1 LFAGLSVAQNTDN
14 FSTPASQQAFINK
27 TCSACHNDKLKS
39 GNFSWTNIDLSH
51 PDRSAQSLE
60 KAINMLHAGMMPPP
74 AIPRP
79 DAVTMKAFVASLET
93 GIDRAAAAHPNA
105 GAPALHRLNRTEYHN
120 SIRDLLAID
129 VDVASLLPA
138 DDMSHGFDN
147 MADALNVSPA
157 LMEGYIRAASKIS
170 REAVGDPDVGPSTKT
185 YHIPRVVNQ
194 LRHVEGAPFGTR
206 GGLAVMHDF
215 PADGD
220 YVFRL
225 SLYYDI
231 CGPLWGKSQGKGQ
244 QIEVS
249 VNGERVALLSIDP
262 NSTFTDDL
270 VTEPVKVTA
279 GPKRVSAAFIQKSDG
294 PAEDTV
300 MPFEQSLIDFN
311 NADLPGITALP
322 HLRELR
328 VVGPKN
334 VTGVSDTPSRR
345 KMFACRPAAGADEIP
360 CAKKI
365 ISALARQ
372 AYRRPSTDVDLE
384 DLLSVFQQGR
394 RAPAKKEPPFDA
406 GIRTVVQTLISD
418 PEFVFR
424 FEHTPPGVQ
433 PGTNYRISD
442 LELAARLSYFLWSS
456 APDDQL
462 ITVASQGKLKDPA
475 VLDQQAR
482 RMLADPRSEALST
495 VFAAQWLQLQNLRD
509 VQPDAFLYPNF
520 DRNLADS
527 MRRET
532 ELLFDSIVHE
542 DRSIVDLL
550 TANYTFV
557 DELLAKHYGI
567 PNVLGPRFRRVTV
580 TDENRLGVLGH
591 ASILTLTSVSNR
603 TSPVQ
608 RGKWVMIAL
617 LGTPP
622 PPPPPGVPPLKETG
636 ENEKVQS
643 VREKMEEHRKN
654 EPCRSCHQLMD
665 PIGLALENFDGIG
678 SWRAKDGGLP
688 VDASGRMFDGA
699 KLDGPVSL
707 RKAVLSHSDAFI
719 GTFTQNLLAYA
730 LGRVVDYR
738 DMPMV
743 RSIEQEA
750 ARNNNR
756 FSSFV
761 LGIVKSMP
769 FQMRRAD
776 GAETPTDSVA
786 GASPPDAVVHH

>member
-1 LFAGLSVAQNTDN
+1 
-14 FSTPASQQAFINK
+14 
-27 TCSACHNDKLKS
+27 
-39 GNFSWTNIDLSH
+39 
-51 PDRSAQSLE
+51 
-60 KAINMLHAGMMPPP
+60 MLHAGMMPPP
-74 AIPRP
+74 GIPRP
-79 DAVTMKAFVASLET
+79 DAATMKAFAASLET
-93 GIDRAAAAHPNA
+93 AVDRAAAIHPNA

-120 SIRDLLAID
+120 SIRDLLGID

-170 REAVGDPDVGPSTKT
+170 REAVGDPDVAASTKT

-270 VTEPVKVTA
+270 VSEPVKITA
-279 GPKRVSAAFIQKSDG
+279 GPKRVSAAFIQKSEG

-334 VTGVSDTPSRR
+334 VTGVSDTPSRQ
-345 KMFACRPAAGADEIP
+345 KIFACRPAAGADEIP

-372 AYRRPSTDVDLE
+372 AYRRPSTDMDLE

-433 PGTNYRISD
+433 PGSNYRISD

-462 ITVASQGKLKDPA
+462 ITLAGQGKLKDPA
-475 VLDQQAR
+475 VLEQQVR

-608 RGKWVMIAL
+608 RGKWLMIAL

-688 VDASGRMFDGA
+688 VDASGRMFDGT

-707 RKAVLSHSDAFI
+707 RKAILSHSDAYI
-719 GTFTQNLLAYA
+719 GTFAQNLLAYA

-769 FQMRRAD
+769 FQMRRAE
-776 GAETPTDSVA
+776 GAEAPTDTVA
-786 GASPPDAVVHH
+786 ASTPPDALVHH

>member
-1 LFAGLSVAQNTDN
+1 
-14 FSTPASQQAFINK
+14 
-27 TCSACHNDKLKS
+27 
-39 GNFSWTNIDLSH
+39 
-51 PDRSAQSLE
+51 
-60 KAINMLHAGMMPPP
+60 MLHAGMMPPP
-74 AIPRP
+74 GIPRP
-79 DAVTMKAFVASLET
+79 DAATMRAFVTSLET
-93 GIDRAAAAHPNA
+93 GIDHAAAVHPNA
-105 GAPALHRLNRTEYHN
+105 GAPALHRLNRTEYRN
-120 SIRDLLAID
+120 SIRDLLDID

-157 LMEGYIRAASKIS
+157 LMEGYIRAASRIS
-170 REAVGDPDVGPSTKT
+170 RAAVGDPDVAASTKT

-206 GGLAVMHDF
+206 GGLAVIHDF
-215 PADGD
+215 PADGE
-220 YVFRL
+220 YIFRM

-244 QIEVS
+244 QIEVA

-270 VTEPVKVTA
+270 VTAPVKIAA
-279 GPKRVSAAFIQKSDG
+279 GPKRVSAAFIQKSEG

-300 MPFEQSLIDFN
+300 MPFEQSLIDLN
-311 NADLPGITALP
+311 NADLPGITSLP

-334 VTGVSDTPSRR
+334 VTGISDTPSRR
-345 KMFACRPAAGADEIP
+345 KIFVCRPGAGSDEIP
-360 CAKKI
+360 CAKNI
-365 ISALARQ
+365 ISTLARQ
-372 AYRRPSTDVDLE
+372 AYRRPSIDTDLE

-394 RAPAKKEPPFDA
+394 RVPAKNEAPFDS

-424 FEHTPPGVQ
+424 FEHTPANVQ

-442 LELAARLSYFLWSS
+442 LELAARLSYFLWSG

-462 ITVASQGKLKDPA
+462 ITLASQGKLKDPA
-475 VLDQQAR
+475 MLEQQVR

-532 ELLFDSIVHE
+532 ELLFNSIVHE
-542 DRSIVDLL
+542 DRNIGDLL

-567 PNVLGPRFRRVTV
+567 PNVLGPRFRRITV
-580 TDENRLGVLGH
+580 TDENRLGILGH

-622 PPPPPGVPPLKETG
+622 PPPPASVPPLKETA
-636 ENEKVQS
+636 ENEKIQS
-643 VREKMEEHRKN
+643 VREKMEQHRKN

-688 VDASGRMFDGA
+688 VDASGRMFDGTP
-699 KLDGPVSL
+699 LDGPVSL
-707 RKAVLSHSDAFI
+707 RKAILSHSDAFI
-719 GTFTQNLLAYA
+719 GTFTENLLAYA
-730 LGRVVDYR
+730 VGRVLDYR

-750 ARNNNR
+750 ARNGDR
-756 FSSFV
+756 FSTFV

-769 FQMRRAD
+769 FQMRRAE
-776 GAETPTDSVA
+776 GGEVTTDT
-786 GASPPDAVVHH
+786 ASTADPPDAVVHH